1 MMQDTH
7 RLKRN
12 ERGPIYKRA
21 QGPKGA
27 SGRAPLQSP
36 RGQSL
41 SVLSVAP
48 CRVSQL
54 GRAGALDCSP
64 QTGVWGRAPILTP
77 KNFGALLKYLALGI
91 DHDQVEFL
99 STEAPGLEPPQVDH
113 QLPSDG
119 HHGLFLQR
127 PVSAA
132 QDFLPFLNRLI
143 LGLKE
148 DQAPGRLHS
157 DAPNGW
163 YSHFGDRAQAVA
175 WFRYSIRWGP
185 GPPGNRSC
193 AQSCNGSN

>member
-127 PVSAA
+127 PVSARPR
-132 QDFLPFLNRLI
+132 LPAIFESAYTGVERGSSARPPPQRCAEWLVLPLWCCNLFTPPS
-143 LGLKE
+143 
-148 DQAPGRLHS
+148 APRFSLTV
-157 DAPNGW
+157 
-163 YSHFGDRAQAVA
+163 DRVWEPAGTVTLAS
-175 WFRYSIRWGP
+175 R
-185 GPPGNRSC
+185 
-193 AQSCNGSN
+193 